1 MTELRRVGSSP
12 RGARDVGDRGTAQVA
27 GPVAGG
33 GRGSAGP
40 VCQDNFF
47 RGLQDLLRSDAPL
60 PTLPVAVFHLH
71 QALECTDTSEASV
84 VAIIERDPALAS
96 RTLAAANAV
105 RLSHG
110 GTAAGSISEAVQSL
124 GVDQVRSVC
133 IALGV
138 VRAFEGHD
146 GGLDYE
152 RFWAHSIA
160 VGMVAERL
168 AQELSPAAMLG
179 VDVYVAGLLH
189 DVGHLVLA
197 HHFPGFFREIVR
209 EVAAGPEPV
218 WQVEEARLGL
228 DHGEIGGLLLG
239 RWAFPRP
246 IVDAVTFHHHPSMGP
261 PVHLPVVQVIW
272 AAEALCSAAGLDLP
286 HEGLALVRPGEVL
299 EMLNI
304 PANEER
310 SLLEE
315 IGQLEET
322 AREVMNAPDGVGAG
336 AGVSGTLRCRIA

>member
-1 MTELRRVGSSP
+1 MRAPHL
-12 RGARDVGDRGTAQVA
+12 GAH
-27 GPVAGG
+27 
-33 GRGSAGP
+33 GP

-47 RGLQDLLRSDAPL
+47 RGLQDLLRTDAPL
-60 PTLPVAVFHLH
+60 PTLPVAVFQLH
-71 QALECTDTSEASV
+71 QALECTDTTEESV

-110 GTAAGSISEAVQSL
+110 GTAVGSIAEAVQCL

-138 VRAFEGHD
+138 VRAFEGRD
-146 GGLDYE
+146 GGLDYQ
-152 RFWAHSIA
+152 RFWEHSIA
-160 VGMVAERL
+160 VGMVAERV
-168 AQELSPAAMLG
+168 AQELSPASMLG

-197 HHFPGFFREIVR
+197 HHFPALFGEIAR
-209 EVAAGPEPV
+209 EVSVGPEPV
-218 WQVEEARLGL
+218 WRVEEARLGL

-246 IVDAVTFHHHPSMGP
+246 IVDAVTFHHDPSLGP

-286 HEGLALVRPGEVL
+286 HEGMAHVRPGAVL
-299 EMLNI
+299 ETLGI

-315 IGQLEET
+315 IGKLGET
-322 AREVMNAPDGVGAG
+322 AREVLHARGGPGERTVNAPR
-336 AGVSGTLRCRIA
+336 LRIA